1 MGKNKAVV
9 EKIKE
14 VPLLKFARKNYYGYG
29 ISVLEDR
36 AFPDFRDGMNPVNR
50 RLLWASFEMGIRSN
64 AKFVKSAR
72 IVGSTLGLYNPH
84 GDSSVYGA
92 LVKMANTNT
101 AVALIQGEGNWGSLS
116 DKSFAAMRYTEARL
130 SKFADEVLFNKFYTP
145 VIDFVPNYDGSSKEP
160 LLLPALLPISII
172 NGRFGIAPGAQTN
185 IPICEYKSVLRALYE
200 IYQGQEITPK
210 YLYKTLKFRSTYGGV
225 EEAVEDEEAA
235 AFRRSVF
242 TSPEGKVT
250 LHSEMQ
256 YDEKTHTVT
265 VSKFARDSDMEK
277 LIVNLSDVEGIA
289 SVQDASSTKD
299 YYGKLVIQ
307 FKKGLKD
314 KQYDLLRRYVKKELS
329 SRESYVLNFT
339 ERYVDETGQSA
350 AKVVPMSLTE
360 TLTRWVE
367 WRIALERKACQYWIN
382 EDAKEIRRLE
392 LLLQAVDLIDF
403 ILSLLKN
410 EKLDTEQVYETYSKK
425 AKCTVDEAKYVFSR
439 PIISLR
445 KLEKSDLL
453 DQKKKVEANKAK
465 LEKRHKK
472 PEPFMAEQLKD
483 WASLVPKF

>member
-14 VPLLKFARKNYYGYG
+14 VPLLKFARKNYYEYG

-72 IVGSTLGLYNPH
+72 IVGSTLGLYHPH

-92 LVKMANTNT
+92 LVKMTNTNT
-101 AVALIQGEGNWGSLS
+101 AVPLFQGEGNWGSLS

-160 LLLPALLPISII
+160 LLLPALLPIALI

-185 IPICEYKSVLRALYE
+185 IPICEYKSILRALYE
-200 IYQGQEITPK
+200 IYQGQEITPE

-225 EEAVEDEEAA
+225 EEAVEDKEDKALRE
-235 AFRRSVF
+235 SVF

-250 LHSEMQ
+250 LYSELS
-256 YDEKTHTVT
+256 YDEKNHTVT

-277 LIVNLSDVEGIA
+277 LIVSLSDVEGIA

-314 KQYDLLRRYVKKELS
+314 KQYDLLKKYVKKELS

-339 ERYVDETGQSA
+339 ERYVDQTGQSA

-360 TLTRWVE
+360 TLTRWIE
-367 WRIALERKACQYWIN
+367 WRTALERKACQYWIN

-410 EKLDTEQVYETYSKK
+410 EKLDTHQVYETYSKK

-465 LEKRHKK
+465 LEKRYKNPK
-472 PEPFMAEQLKD
+472 PFMAEQLKE

>member
-14 VPLLKFARKNYYGYG
+14 VPLLKFARKNYYEYG

-72 IVGSTLGLYNPH
+72 IVGSTLGLYHPH

-92 LVKMANTNT
+92 LVKMTNTNT
-101 AVALIQGEGNWGSLS
+101 AVALFQGEGNWGSLS

-160 LLLPALLPISII
+160 LLLPALLPIALI

-185 IPICEYKSVLRALYE
+185 IPICEYKSILRALYE

-210 YLYKTLKFRSTYGGV
+210 YLYKTLKFRSTYGGF
-225 EEAVEDEEAA
+225 EEAVEDEENKAL
-235 AFRRSVF
+235 RESVF

-250 LHSEMQ
+250 LYSELS
-256 YDEKTHTVT
+256 YDEKNHTVT

-277 LIVNLSDVEGIA
+277 LIVSLSDVEGIA

-314 KQYDLLRRYVKKELS
+314 KQYDLLKRYVKKELS

-339 ERYVDETGQSA
+339 ERYVDQTGQSA

-360 TLTRWVE
+360 TLTRWIE
-367 WRIALERKACQYWIN
+367 WRTDLERKACQYWIN
-382 EDAKEIRRLE
+382 EDSKEIRRLE

-425 AKCTVDEAKYVFSR
+425 AKCAVDEAKYVFSR

-465 LEKRHKK
+465 LEKRYKNPK
-472 PEPFMAEQLKD
+472 PFMAEQLKE

>member
-14 VPLLKFARKNYYGYG
+14 VPLLKFARKNYYEYG

-72 IVGSTLGLYNPH
+72 IVGSTLGLYHPH

-92 LVKMANTNT
+92 LVKMTNTNT
-101 AVALIQGEGNWGSLS
+101 AVPLFQGEGNWGSLS

-160 LLLPALLPISII
+160 LLLPALLPIALI

-185 IPICEYKSVLRALYE
+185 IPICEYKSILRALYE
-200 IYQGQEITPK
+200 IYQGQEITPE

-225 EEAVEDEEAA
+225 EEAVEDKEDKDLRE
-235 AFRRSVF
+235 SVF

-250 LHSEMQ
+250 LYSELS
-256 YDEKTHTVT
+256 YDEKNHTVT

-277 LIVNLSDVEGIA
+277 LIVSLSDVEGIA

-314 KQYDLLRRYVKKELS
+314 KQYDLLKKYVKKELS

-339 ERYVDETGQSA
+339 ERYVDQTGQSA

-360 TLTRWVE
+360 TLTRWIE
-367 WRIALERKACQYWIN
+367 WRTALERKACQYWIN

-410 EKLDTEQVYETYSKK
+410 EKLDTHQVYETYSKK

-465 LEKRHKK
+465 LEKRYKNPK
-472 PEPFMAEQLKD
+472 PFMAEQLKE